1 MPRAGVFIMRT
12 IVFFD
17 GQNLFHLAR
26 LAWAAESARGATQ
39 YSWPSY
45 DVEKLAMA
53 LTTRES
59 ERELSETR
67 FYTGVPAATS
77 GNPPGFWHDFWT
89 NKLRF
94 LRNRGVYVYR
104 GDVNTGG
111 QEKGVDVSLAIDLI
125 RATYEQRF
133 EIAIIVSQD
142 SDFGPA
148 VALSKQIARNQGR
161 QLVFESAFPFGS
173 GISRR
178 GVPGTTW
185 IHIDKVTY
193 DACLDPTDY
202 RRKL

>member
-1 MPRAGVFIMRT
+1 MRT

-26 LAWAAESARGATQ
+26 LAWATGSPRSATP
-39 YSWPSY
+39 YTWPSY

-53 LTTRES
+53 LTARES
-59 ERELSETR
+59 GRELSETR
-67 FYTGVPAATS
+67 FYTGVPAAAS
-77 GNPPGFWHDFWT
+77 GNPPGFWHDFWS
-89 NKLRF
+89 NKIRF
-94 LRNRGVYVYR
+94 LRSRGVYVYR
-104 GDVNTGG
+104 GGVNAGG

-133 EIAIIVSQD
+133 EVAIIVSQD

-148 VALSKQIARNQGR
+148 VALSKQIAKNQGR
-161 QLVFESAFPFGS
+161 QLIFESAFPFET
-173 GISRR
+173 GISPR

-185 IHIDKVTY
+185 IHIDKATY

-202 RRKL
+202 RRKS